1 MPEGKFQ
8 IQYDDEYDILFIYDK
23 VKRSSH
29 GIEWGDIDLS
39 YDKMGKLV
47 NLELN
52 NASKLLSNL
61 TKKKVTRAALKKISE
76 CKLDTMEK
84 NGLLYINFKFLFKNN
99 KIKPI
104 EDTLTVKSIINDSP
118 VSS

>member
-1 MPEGKFQ
+1 MPAGKFQ
-8 IQYDDEYDILFIYDK
+8 IQYDDEYDILLIYDK

-29 GIEWGDIDLS
+29 GIEWGDIDVS
-39 YDKMGKLV
+39 YDKAGKLV

-61 TKKKVTRAALKKISE
+61 TKKKVTKTTLKKIDE
-76 CKLDTMEK
+76 CKLDTKEK
-84 NGLLYINFKFLFKNN
+84 GGILYINFKLFFEDKG
-99 KIKPI
+99 IKPI
-104 EDTLTVKSIINDSP
+104 EDTLPIKSINHISP